1 MGFLRFLLSPF
12 RGAVWLYVVLFL
24 FFFAV
29 GAVALLCGFSLGDVD
44 NWLDANGGWIET
56 IGSLLFRLFCAF
68 VLLMCAAIVAVCV
81 YEGIDGIRR
90 RRRADATRARKKS
103 KSRFW
108 RRNHALPPG
117 AKPAREE
124 GESCLGLG
132 CMAMAALLIGY
143 FAWFGVF
150 Y

>member
-12 RGAVWLYVVLFL
+12 HGAVWLYVALFL

-29 GAVALLCGFSLGDVD
+29 GALALLFGFSLGDVD

-56 IGSLLFRLFCAF
+56 IGTILFRLFCAF
-68 VLLMCAAIVAVCV
+68 VLLMCAAVAVMCI
-81 YEGIDGIRR
+81 YEGVDRIRR
-90 RRRADATRARKKS
+90 RG
-103 KSRFW
+103 
-108 RRNHALPPG
+108 HALPPG

-124 GESCLGLG
+124 GESSLSLG
-132 CMAMAALLIGY
+132 CMGMAALLIGY

-150 Y
+150 F